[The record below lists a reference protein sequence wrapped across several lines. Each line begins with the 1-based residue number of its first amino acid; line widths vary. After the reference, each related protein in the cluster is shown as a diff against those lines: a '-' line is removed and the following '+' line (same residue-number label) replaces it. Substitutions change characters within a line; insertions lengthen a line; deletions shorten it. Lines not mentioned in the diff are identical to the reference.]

1 MEDIRKFALVVLDKT
16 DRIIDRY
23 DFDVVTNISGLGY
36 KLKLSTIDT
45 DIENYVTKIV
55 QEKKQLSM
63 TIIHKT
69 GYSSANF
76 FDTWCEKHIND
87 VVCLEYYDTTK
98 TLYIEGK
105 VLETTKTEKNEFG
118 VLEQQFVFQPLTP
131 FFEKIDNDVK
141 IQVAAVGKKY
151 PFKYAYNYG
160 LNQIENNSIKNT
172 YIKDIPINVTIYGA
186 ISNPIIT
193 LLDENG
199 NVYNE
204 VRFVNVDL
212 TAGQKLIIN
221 SAQKKIWFDNG
232 TGNLVDYYYKLDGA
246 YDSYL
251 RAKPLATSSLNINL
265 TSSDTGR
272 LIGSRRQYRL

>member
-1 MEDIRKFALVVLDKT
+1 MEDIRKFALVVLDKS

-63 TIIHKT
+63 TIIHRT

-105 VLETTKTEKNEFG
+105 VLETTKSEKNEFG

-131 FFEKIDNDVK
+131 FFEKIDNDVR

-151 PFKYAYNYG
+151 PFQYAYNYG

-172 YIKDIPINVTIYGA
+172 YIKDIPINALFLNRFFNASAVLCLCCNFSSSVSASLPLA
-186 ISNPIIT
+186 IILSLFIKKHKTSKQAEAIDIIITPIIIG
-193 LLDENG
+193 L
-199 NVYNE
+199 Y
-204 VRFVNVDL
+204 
-212 TAGQKLIIN
+212 IIV
-221 SAQKKIWFDNG
+221 F
-232 TGNLVDYYYKLDGA
+232 T
-246 YDSYL
+246 
-251 RAKPLATSSLNINL
+251 PFSSVL
-265 TSSDTGR
+265 
-272 LIGSRRQYRL
+272 